1 MDGMILGFSC
11 EPTEQPLCIPGNI
24 LELFELP
31 AIFGNISRTV
41 LYILLAGLVAI
52 GLLYFA
58 YRKPRLVPSRFGM
71 AVEGLVNLVRNDIAV
86 GVIGPGGERYAPY
99 LLSLFLFILIGNYF
113 GITPFIMFPIGSRM
127 AIPIFL
133 SLVTYV
139 IFVFM
144 GFKKQGFAYL
154 GQLLWPPGVPWAIK
168 WLIGIIEFVSVFLV
182 RPLSLAIRLFANLV
196 AGHTMLALLLG
207 SGVYFV
213 YAAATGMIGPVQG
226 FVVGPLWFVFG
237 MAIFTLELLIL
248 FLQAYIFTLLSAVYI
263 ESSLHP
269 AH

>member
-1 MDGMILGFSC
+1 MILAFSC

-31 AIFGNISRTV
+31 YLFGTVSRVV
-41 LYILLAGLVAI
+41 LYIFLAALVVI
-52 GLLYFA
+52 GLLYFT
-58 YRKPRLVPSRFGM
+58 YRKPKLVPSKFGM
-71 AVEGLVNLVRNDIAV
+71 AVESLVKLVKDDIAV
-86 GVIGPGGERYAPY
+86 GVIGPGGEKYAPY
-99 LLSLFLFILIGNYF
+99 LLSLFMFILVGNYF

-127 AIPIFL
+127 AIPMFL
-133 SLVTYV
+133 SLATYF

-154 GQLLWPPGVPWAIK
+154 GHLLWPPGVPVALK
-168 WLIGIIEFVSVFLV
+168 PLIGLIEFVSVLIV
-182 RPLSLAIRLFANLV
+182 RPFSLAVRLFANLV

-207 SGVYFV
+207 SGVFFV
-213 YAAATGMIGPVQG
+213 YAAATGMIGPIQG
-226 FVVGPLWFVFG
+226 FVIGPLWFVFG
-237 MAIFTLELLIL
+237 MAIVVLELLIL
-248 FLQAYIFTLLSAVYI
+248 FIQAYIFTLLSAVYI